1 MKILFIGGVFSDVNE
16 EEIISCAKRPV
27 EFSANIFQKK
37 LISGLK
43 SINADTTVISAP
55 FIGSYPNASNIM
67 FFKGFEKQQQDFEYV
82 KFNNIW
88 GLRNFSRA
96 NALKK
101 SVEFFINEKADKKL
115 VVVYSPHT
123 PFLQA
128 AAYIKKKAPNVK
140 IHIVIP
146 DLPEFMNLDAKISAA
161 YKILKKADIKK
172 FLKLNEYVDS
182 YTLLT
187 EQMKEKLPI
196 NGKAYCVFEGIVIES
211 KLKNT
216 NEHEKNETEK
226 KIVYTGKLN
235 EKFGVRN
242 LVDEFMKLE
251 NSTYRLVLCGKG
263 DSEDYINEKA
273 KEDPRIRFLGQL
285 TPEEVEQIVSEASV
299 LVNPRPDNEEYTKY
313 SFPSK
318 NFDYLISGNPV
329 VAYRLA
335 GMSPVY
341 EEFIYSVKG
350 DLSAAIEQA
359 LNDTEENK
367 SVKYQKAVKHLKT
380 LTEKKIAEKIINV
393 CFNDL
398 KK

>member
-1 MKILFIGGVFSDVNE
+1 MKILFVGGVFAEENE
-16 EEIISCAKRPV
+16 EEIINCAKRPV

-43 SINADTTVISAP
+43 SLNEDTAVISAP

-101 SVEFFINEKADKKL
+101 SVEFFVNEKDDKKL

-128 AAYIKKKAPNVK
+128 AAYIKKKDPNVK

-146 DLPEFMNLDAKISAA
+146 DLPEFMNLDAKISAV
-161 YKILKKADIKK
+161 YKILKKADIRK

-196 NGKAYCVFEGIVIES
+196 NGKPYCVCEGIVSEDRLTSVNNIEKS
-211 KLKNT
+211 
-216 NEHEKNETEK
+216 ETEK

-263 DSEDYINEKA
+263 DSEGYINEKA
-273 KEDPRIRFLGQL
+273 KEDSRICFLGQL
-285 TPEEVEQIVSEASV
+285 TPEEAEQIVSEASV

-318 NFDYLISGNPV
+318 NFEYLISGNPV

-335 GMSPVY
+335 GMSPIY

-367 SVKYQKAVKHLKT
+367 SAKYQKAVKHLKT
-380 LTEKKIAEKIINV
+380 LTEKKTAEKIINV
-393 CFNDL
+393 SFND
-398 KK
+398 